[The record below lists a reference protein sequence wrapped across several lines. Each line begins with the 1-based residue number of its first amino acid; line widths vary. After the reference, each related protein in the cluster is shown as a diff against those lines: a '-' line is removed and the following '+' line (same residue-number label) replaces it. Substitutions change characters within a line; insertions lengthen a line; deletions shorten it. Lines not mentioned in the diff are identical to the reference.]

1 MTEQQTPCWWLYLLD
16 CDGRL
21 YTGISTDPSRRLR
34 EHQQGGSRG
43 ARFTR
48 AARAVT
54 LCWQVPVGSRS
65 LALRA
70 EYRLRR
76 WPRADKL
83 ALISAA
89 PAPAQLLI
97 QLGLGAIDQGTSE

>member
-1 MTEQQTPCWWLYLLD
+1 MSGDEPLWWLYLLD

-21 YTGISTDPSRRLR
+21 YTGISTDPQRRYQ
-34 EHQQGGSRG
+34 EHLSGGAKG

-48 AARAVT
+48 AASNLTMVW
-54 LCWQVPVGSRS
+54 LMQIGDRS

-76 WPRADKL
+76 LRRGQKLEVISRVADL
-83 ALISAA
+83 AT
-89 PAPAQLLI
+89 LLDLLNLNDR
-97 QLGLGAIDQGTSE
+97 QDRRL

>member
-1 MTEQQTPCWWLYLLD
+1 MSSDEPLWWLYLLD

-21 YTGISTDPSRRLR
+21 YTGISTDPQRRYQ
-34 EHQQGGSRG
+34 EHLHGGTKG

-48 AARAVT
+48 AASKLTMVW
-54 LCWQVPVGSRS
+54 LMQIGDRS

-76 WPRADKL
+76 LRRGQKLEVISRVADLATLLDLLNLNSECQDEKL
-83 ALISAA
+83 
-89 PAPAQLLI
+89 
-97 QLGLGAIDQGTSE
+97 